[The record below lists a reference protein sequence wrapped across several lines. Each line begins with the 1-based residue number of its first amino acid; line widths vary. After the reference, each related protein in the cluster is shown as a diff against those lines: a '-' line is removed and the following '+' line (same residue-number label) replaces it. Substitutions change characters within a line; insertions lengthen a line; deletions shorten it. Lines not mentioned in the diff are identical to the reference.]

1 MKSGQRLML
10 LLKTRLPEILSKE
23 SANQSSI
30 YLYNIGDYWVAFEKS
45 AHLLSQRYPQCS
57 LCPLGFKGNTSHVVM
72 ASVPYV
78 DIKDT
83 IMKPV
88 SNYEKRNDSVVVL
101 S

>member
-1 MKSGQRLML
+1 
-10 LLKTRLPEILSKE
+10 
-23 SANQSSI
+23 
-30 YLYNIGDYWVAFEKS
+30 
-45 AHLLSQRYPQCS
+45 
-57 LCPLGFKGNTSHVVM
+57 M